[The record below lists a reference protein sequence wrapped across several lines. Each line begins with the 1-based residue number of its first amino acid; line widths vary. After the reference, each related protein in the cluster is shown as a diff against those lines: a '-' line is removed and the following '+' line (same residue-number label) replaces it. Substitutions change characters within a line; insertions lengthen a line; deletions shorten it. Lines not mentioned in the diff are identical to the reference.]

1 MSKHKRGF
9 DMSSGP
15 GFEGKIDVLDMLI
28 NILKDHEESLSGI
41 VGKLDF
47 FIDNLSSAQKKIKK
61 MDRILQQENLSNIV
75 DRLDIFVD
83 NLSSVLEKISR
94 EFAFEDGRRVAVVDC
109 RKWLEFR
116 TVSMGASFVA
126 FETDVW
132 NVFSVTSACRDFIFR
147 YSERLPVSQNDV
159 VPEGSVCHKVLNMD
173 PRSLR
178 RWLSDELKVPEDKII
193 QGDLSKSLGGSN

>member
-1 MSKHKRGF
+1 MSEAERLVEECQKIFVEIKCLSHVLV
-9 DMSSGP
+9 DMV
-15 GFEGKIDVLDMLI
+15 K
-28 NILKDHEESLSGI
+28 NHE
-41 VGKLDF
+41 K
-47 FIDNLSSAQKKIKK
+47 NLS
-61 MDRILQQENLSNIV
+61 DIV
-75 DRLDIFVD
+75 DRIDQ
-83 NLSSVLEKISR
+83 NLQHK
-94 EFAFEDGRRVAVVDC
+94 EFTFEDGRQVAVVDC